1 MERNKGQG
9 SGSSLDA
16 VGHHT
21 RVSPLWCI
29 SLTAAWA
36 QAQAMRAWMAPWLG
50 GSRGGGGVVRGTGGT
65 GEEPVEEMV
74 FGLAVTTEGSED
86 RRQPREREAGGR
98 EGLVRKSRCT
108 QRAWVGAGRVVVARG
123 H

>member
-1 MERNKGQG
+1 MVQ
-9 SGSSLDA
+9 
-16 VGHHT
+16 
-21 RVSPLWCI
+21 
-29 SLTAAWA
+29 
-36 QAQAMRAWMAPWLG
+36 
-50 GSRGGGGVVRGTGGT
+50 GTGGT

-86 RRQPREREAGGR
+86 RRHTREREAGGR